1 MTEDENPERLCRPQY
16 HLKETIRLVM
26 ESRRCISGA
35 NSVIEQQQTRLRKE
49 YEPEKKK
56 RELELMEWMRRM
68 KLEDALFPLNATQ
81 MLRAVYSP
89 RWTSL
94 TLTVMDIQKV

>member
-1 MTEDENPERLCRPQY
+1 MSEDNNPERLCRPQY

-35 NSVIEQQQTRLRKE
+35 RSAIEQQEKYLRGQ
-49 YEPEKKK
+49 YEPEKEK

-89 RWTSL
+89 KWTSL
-94 TLTVMDIQKV
+94 HLTVMDIQKV

>member
-1 MTEDENPERLCRPQY
+1 MTEDENPDRLCSPQY

-35 NSVIEQQQTRLRKE
+35 HSVIERQEKHLKKE

-68 KLEDALFPLNATQ
+68 KLKDTLFPLTEGK
-81 MLRAVYSP
+81 MLRAVYDP
-89 RWTSL
+89 RWPSL
-94 TLTVMDIQKV
+94 TLTVMDIQKI